1 VYKRVDLALSVGF
14 LLLSLGVIVGAR
26 EIRVLGVLEDPIGA
40 RGFAYATG
48 TFCALCS
55 ALLIVTQ
62 VMKAR
67 RGPRG
72 AVAAP
77 PVGAEE
83 DAEAQAPA
91 QAPEQA
97 GDTPEPLAPVG
108 APVGVEARV
117 AEARAEVAAS
127 PEVGEQARVEAL
139 AEAEAGET
147 GGDDPRFPA
156 SAVRAFSV
164 MAATIAYIALLSP
177 LGYLLSTAA
186 FVAGGAH
193 LMRARGIGRLA
204 VYPAAFSIVT
214 YALFDSI
221 LNVRLP
227 AGVLKPLLSVL
238 GLE

>member
-1 VYKRVDLALSVGF
+1 VPVYKRVDLALSVGF
-14 LLLSLGVIVGAR
+14 LLLSVGVIVGAR
-26 EIRVLGVLEDPIGA
+26 DVRVLGVLEDPIGA
-40 RGFAYATG
+40 RGFAYAIG

-62 VMKAR
+62 VTRAR
-67 RGPRG
+67 RGARG
-72 AVAAP
+72 DAAAP
-77 PVGAEE
+77 APPGADAGAE
-83 DAEAQAPA
+83 
-91 QAPEQA
+91 APEQA
-97 GDTPEPLAPVG
+97 GATSEPLAAVG

-127 PEVGEQARVEAL
+127 PAVGEQARVEAL

-186 FVAGGAH
+186 FIAGASH
-193 LMRARGIGRLA
+193 LMRARGIGRLV